1 MDPSAFMVTAADVQR
16 LIVQRETPATPVPAK
31 AARDTNVPGPGGVDR
46 GTNVTVPVRAARDTG
61 TALRAAGS
69 PRRDRDGST
78 TPAAGSASAAKPE
91 KAFDIRV
98 VSDITNN
105 STCIGDYDEFVGF
118 FRNRY
123 AKLGEMI
130 RGRMSARPIE
140 SVRKNSHR
148 NGGGGTESVRKNSH
162 RNGGGGA
169 DGNGKK
175 NEISIIGMVS
185 DIRST
190 VNGHRI
196 AEVEDQTGAISVL
209 FQKDKDLSDAP
220 LLLDEVI
227 GITGLPTSDGGLFI
241 PSAISYPDVPY
252 TNTPR
257 RSAEHSVAALLSDI
271 HIGSDTFLED
281 GWLRFLDW
289 VNGDHSDGD
298 NDLVSRLRYIVIAG
312 DVVDGIGIYPGQDKE
327 LTIKDVYDQYRKA
340 AEYMSMIPRHI
351 RVIVAPGNHDAVRQ
365 AEPQPA
371 LTQDVQAMFRQDNI
385 TFVGNPATVE
395 IEGVRVM
402 IYHGRS
408 IDDLVS
414 NLPGVS
420 YGKPDVAMAELLKR
434 RHLSPVY
441 GGRVMIA
448 PEARDHFV
456 IDPLPDILH
465 CGHVHT
471 VGVSRYRGV
480 LLANSGTWQGQTEF
494 QKRMN
499 IQPDPCRIPLVELST
514 GEVKIIKFAE

>member
-1 MDPSAFMVTAADVQR
+1 
-16 LIVQRETPATPVPAK
+16 
-31 AARDTNVPGPGGVDR
+31 
-46 GTNVTVPVRAARDTG
+46 
-61 TALRAAGS
+61 
-69 PRRDRDGST
+69 
-78 TPAAGSASAAKPE
+78 
-91 KAFDIRV
+91 V

-140 SVRKNSHR
+140 SVRKNSRR
-148 NGGGGTESVRKNSH
+148 NGGGG
-162 RNGGGGA
+162 NGS
-169 DGNGKK
+169 NGEKK

-227 GITGLPTSDGGLFI
+227 GITGMPTSDGGLFI
-241 PSAISYPDVPY
+241 PSSISYPDVPY

-257 RSAEHSVAALLSDI
+257 RSSEPSVAALLSDI
-271 HIGSDTFLED
+271 HVGSDTFLED

-289 VNGDHSDGD
+289 VNGDHSDAD
-298 NDLVSRLRYIVIAG
+298 NDLVDRLRYIVVAG

-351 RVIVAPGNHDAVRQ
+351 RVIIAPGNHDAVRQ

-371 LTQDVQAMFRQDNI
+371 LTQEVQDMFKQDNI

-420 YGKPDVAMAELLKR
+420 YGKPDAAMAELLKR

-514 GEVKIIKFAE
+514 GEVKIIKFAD